1 MPILYQN
8 TSSLFDMDEMY
19 GSGLGNSSGSISG
32 SISGSGSFID
42 NNDDDDKN
50 LIYIIFLCW
59 RGLII
64 VVLAIAV
71 IFYIGIGLVLLYH
84 YCIKPPILKCSYSI
98 GNCLQ
103 DCSDCIKNS
112 WYNCFKITYN
122 NCFKIHR
129 KIKVIPNNI
138 KEECSIC
145 LDENIT
151 NTTILKCN
159 HKYHI
164 TCLDKWTEEC
174 KLKNY
179 KVSCPMC
186 RANIV

>member
-1 MPILYQN
+1 MMAKILY
-8 TSSLFDMDEMY
+8 
-19 GSGLGNSSGSISG
+19 I
-32 SISGSGSFID
+32 
-42 NNDDDDKN
+42 
-50 LIYIIFLCW
+50 IIFLYW
-59 RGLII
+59 LELII
-64 VVLAIAV
+64 VVLAIGV
-71 IFYIGIGLVLLYH
+71 IFYIGVGLVLLYH
-84 YCIKPPILKCSYSI
+84 YCIKTPILKWSYSI

-103 DCSDCIKNS
+103 DCSDSSTNS
-112 WYNCFKITYN
+112 WYKSSTNLKTTYN
-122 NCFKIHR
+122 NWFKIHR

-138 KEECSIC
+138 KDECSIC

-179 KVSCPMC
+179 
-186 RANIV
+186 